1 VAGRAKGRSA
11 GQMVGGAVAALI
23 LVGGGI
29 YAWFDFSH
37 ASKKEAARAAEW
49 DIAGPPCPEMTAAD
63 FAKTGYRLRND
74 FAYEGVQFRMAA
86 GHADCDLKGYNT
98 LTRTGGA
105 PACQFTSP
113 NALSVRTD
121 KGEQFFVPGVG
132 KPATVTVE
140 GGRARCVAASNFKLN
155 G

>member
-63 FAKTGYRLRND
+63 FAKT
-74 FAYEGVQFRMAA
+74 
-86 GHADCDLKGYNT
+86 
-98 LTRTGGA
+98 
-105 PACQFTSP
+105 
-113 NALSVRTD
+113 
-121 KGEQFFVPGVG
+121 
-132 KPATVTVE
+132 PATGSATTSLTKACSS
-140 GGRARCVAASNFKLN
+140 GWLRGTPTAT
-155 G
+155 